1 MSPIARDMISSM
13 LKGFAPKDRGRT
25 GSGLRFTNPTGSE
38 LICPARKRNFI
49 WLLGQTGATGKSVL
63 IFRNHVKSPKPK
75 YSASV
80 LAQISRITRLVS
92 PQDEGR
98 FAIVTNAR

>member
-1 MSPIARDMISSM
+1 MSPIARDKISSM
-13 LKGFAPKDRGRT
+13 LKGFAPKDRAAPAAAC
-25 GSGLRFTNPTGSE
+25 FTNPTGSE

-49 WLLGQTGATGKSVL
+49 WLLGQTGTTGKSFL
-63 IFRNHVKSPKPK
+63 IFRNRVKSPKSK

-80 LAQISRITRLVS
+80 LAQISRITPLVS